1 MKGKHREK
9 KKGPADIFCPLGKFE
24 RGQLPTRASQMVLV
38 VKILASAGAVR
49 DTSSVPG
56 LGRSPGEG
64 HGSPLPYSY
73 LENSM
78 AATVHSHTEL
88 DTNGAT

>member
-1 MKGKHREK
+1 MDKEFAFNVLDAG
-9 KKGPADIFCPLGKFE
+9 GP
-24 RGQLPTRASQMVLV
+24 
-38 VKILASAGAVR
+38 
-49 DTSSVPG
+49 SSIPG

-88 DTNGAT
+88 DTNGST